1 MRSTSVQYQFVDQ
14 IPNALEQGI
23 LYVSM
28 QREVAVHLCASGCGK
43 EVVTALGAGEWSLLF
58 DGAVTLRPS
67 IGNEDYDCGSHYWIT
82 RGQIIWVDARG
93 ARPSSPTSRPIAAGR
108 FAGLPRRLMAWLRG
122 GRG

>member
-1 MRSTSVQYQFVDQ
+1 MRSTSIRYEFVDQ
-14 IPNALEQGI
+14 IPKKLEEGV

-43 EVVTALGAGEWSLLF
+43 EVVNALGAGQWSLLF

-82 RGQIIWVDARG
+82 RGQIVWVDASS
-93 ARPSSPTSRPIAAGR
+93 ARRRDVMSRPIAGGR

-122 GRG
+122 ARG